1 MEWENQGA
9 SGCDRQK
16 EKGDWVASIIEEQGQ
31 GNPVKK
37 VTKLALSLPRSQ
49 YHLSNYERRISRPQ
63 LRFQTPAP

>member
-1 MEWENQGA
+1 MGWENQGA

-37 VTKLALSLPRSQ
+37 VTKLALS
-49 YHLSNYERRISRPQ
+49 
-63 LRFQTPAP
+63 PAFPVPFVKL